1 MKKGQMNRRNFVKTV
16 SALAA
21 FEGIGSKLNAQTPG
35 VTMPLKGIRFD
46 FPRGQRQL
54 FLDDQG
60 IAKIENLAR
69 TMHQPL
75 KKGAVIRPDPSRGIT
90 SIQIRSAPNWDPEA
104 KLFKFW
110 IMSQPDDLKDGL
122 ATSGYYESADGLH
135 WREPALGQI
144 ESRGSRNN
152 NFVTVAGLNSRVD
165 CAIYDPLDPDPKSRY
180 KGFTLRALFD
190 LKKDPK
196 AKLQW
201 ELQPVV
207 SDGVT
212 WRKLEV
218 PGMDSAD
225 EYNVSFDAVEKQF
238 IATVKHSGPHGRSVF
253 LSTSKDFRHWTKH
266 ELIFHADDLDQELG
280 RRNIA
285 QHFADPR
292 LRKPYFN
299 MPAKYNVDVYNMG
312 TFRYEGLYIGMPA
325 MYHKTGQVPGSW
337 PGFNDFPN
345 APGIELYRRFGDWVG
360 FHPIQLVCSRDLR
373 RWTRL
378 GDRKPFL
385 EPSPLGAGA
394 YDLSCLIG
402 PSYPIFRGDELWF
415 YYTGL
420 KSYGGEFDDDGL
432 GRDRSAICLAALRRD
447 GFISLN
453 AGEEEGSVLTEPFL
467 FPEGEL
473 HLNVNAPRGRVVVQ
487 ICDEKATAIPGF
499 EASDEIRGDHTDTL
513 VRWAK
518 GRPQQLS
525 QKKVCLR
532 IRVRQGELYSYWIQ

>member
-1 MKKGQMNRRNFVKTV
+1 MPSVNRREFMTASGLAMSAVLNPSQIPQSKSAAISATKSGEFVVPK
-16 SALAA
+16 
-21 FEGIGSKLNAQTPG
+21 E
-35 VTMPLKGIRFD
+35 
-46 FPRGQRQL
+46 QRQL
-54 FLDDQG
+54 FLDDYG
-60 IAKIENLAR
+60 IAKIENLSR

-75 KKGAVIRPDPSRGIT
+75 KKGAVIRPDPSRGIA

-212 WRKLEV
+212 WRKLEA

-453 AGEEEGSVLTEPFL
+453 AGEEEGSVLTAPFL

-473 HLNVNAPRGRVVVQ
+473 HLNVNARRGRVVVQ
-487 ICDEKATAIPGF
+487 LCDEKATAIPGF
-499 EASDEIRGDHTDTL
+499 EASDEIRGDHADTL

-532 IRVRQGELYSYWIQ
+532 IQVRQGELYSYWIQ